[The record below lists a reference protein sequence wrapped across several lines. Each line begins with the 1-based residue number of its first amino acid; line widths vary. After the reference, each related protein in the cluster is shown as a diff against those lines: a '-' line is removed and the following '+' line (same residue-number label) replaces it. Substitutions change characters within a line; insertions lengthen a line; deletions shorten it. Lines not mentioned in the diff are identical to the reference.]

1 MKILENIALE
11 YEIVQGNADIDI
23 TELVYDSR
31 KVIKDCIFV
40 CLRGLNFNS
49 HDIIEDIVKAGA
61 KAVVIEEDCIYP
73 SGVTVIRVASS
84 RKALALLSAAFF
96 SYPAKQMTLIGI
108 TGTKGK
114 TSTAYMIKT
123 VLEKVGHT
131 VGMIGTNGVFVG
143 DERVPSV
150 NTTPESFELHK
161 FFQMML
167 EKGCTHIV
175 MEVSSQGVKLDR
187 TYGIEFDYG
196 IFSNISPD
204 HIGPGE
210 HESFEEYL
218 LYKMLFF
225 KQVKKA
231 ILNLDDTHTDYIIKN
246 AGITNYIG
254 FGKDVSYDYSFQD
267 VLYRADSY
275 FVGIQYDMRHKKD
288 SLHIQVGIPGYFN
301 IYNSLSA
308 VIVGKELLIGDD
320 ILSSA
325 LADMHID
332 GRMEIAYRGDF
343 SIIVDYAHNAVSME
357 SLLKTLREYQTQK
370 LVVLFGCG
378 GNRAKDRRYQMG
390 SIAAQM
396 ADFSIIT
403 ADNSRFEKVEDIMG
417 DIVSVIRPTG
427 ADFIEIPDRREAIFY
442 AVKNAKP
449 GDMIAIIGKGHEDY
463 QEIEGVRYHFKD
475 REVVEEA
482 IKKYYGI

>member
-1 MKILENIALE
+1 MKILEHIDLQ
-11 YEIVQGNADIDI
+11 YEILQGSADIDI
-23 TELVYDSR
+23 SELVYDSR
-31 KVIKDCIFV
+31 KVVKDCIFV
-40 CLRGLNFNS
+40 CLKGLYFNS
-49 HDIIEDIVKAGA
+49 HDVIEDIVKAGA
-61 KAVVIEEDCIYP
+61 KAVVIDEDAVYP
-73 SGVTVIRVASS
+73 KDITVIKVASS
-84 RKALALLSAAFF
+84 RKALAVLSAAYFG
-96 SYPAKQMTLIGI
+96 YPARQMKIIGI

-114 TSTAYMIKT
+114 TSTAYMTKT
-123 VLEKVGHT
+123 ILEKAGYT
-131 VGMIGTNGVFVG
+131 VGMIGTNGIFIQE
-143 DERVPSV
+143 ERVPSV

-167 EKGCTHIV
+167 ERGCTHIV

-187 TYGIEFDYG
+187 TYGIDFDYG
-196 IFSNISPD
+196 IFTNISPD

-218 LYKMLFF
+218 FYKMLFF

-231 ILNLDDTHTDYIIKN
+231 ILNLDDTHTEYMIEN
-246 AGITNYIG
+246 AHITDYIG
-254 FGKDVSYDYSFQD
+254 FGKDIGYTYSFQD
-267 VLYRADSY
+267 IQYQADSD
-275 FVGIQYDMRHKKD
+275 FVGIRYAMQNQGCEIP
-288 SLHIQVGIPGYFN
+288 IQVGIPGYFN

-308 VIVGKELLIGDD
+308 IIVGRELLISDQ
-320 ILSSA
+320 ILSVA
-325 LADMHID
+325 LSDMHID

-343 SIIVDYAHNAVSME
+343 TIIVDYAHNAVSME
-357 SLLKTLREYQTQK
+357 SLLKTLREYQPKK

-390 SIAAQM
+390 AIAAKM

-417 DIVSVIRPTG
+417 DIISVIQPTG
-427 ADFIEIPDRREAIFY
+427 ADFIEIPDRKEAIFH
-442 AVKNAKP
+442 AVKNAKT

-482 IKKYYGI
+482 IREYYEI